1 MSNGYTCCIDKERI
15 NSSIRTLNSVEDCI
29 NNRSLSNNFIEIE
42 EVIKNTNF
50 YHNNCI
56 RDYKEK
62 IDYALFE
69 LESIK
74 REINKLNTV
83 LSKTITEFSQA
94 EELRSNDVDNIFNNF
109 DCKVDTSNLS
119 VNNNLK
125 VAHNTTEFR
134 ENMNILKNSMNLN
147 NDLIEKTNTTVAEI
161 TNTVPIGLGIGATGI
176 AVSAGA
182 VVLDSMKNKEKEN
195 NKEEVEEEKHEEV
208 IEPKKEE
215 EIITP
220 YFANRDKTKIDKF
233 YDD

>member
-29 NNRSLSNNFIEIE
+29 NNGSLSNNFIEIE

-69 LESIK
+69 LENIK

-147 NDLIEKTNTTVAEI
+147 NDLIEKTNTTIAEI
-161 TNTVPIGLGIGATGI
+161 PNTVPVGLGIGATGI

-182 VVLDSMKNKEKEN
+182 VVLDSMKNKEKETE
-195 NKEEVEEEKHEEV
+195 KEEEIEEKKEEV
-208 IEPKKEE
+208 IEPPKEE
-215 EIITP
+215 EEITP
-220 YFANRDKTKIDKF
+220 YFANRDKTKTDKF
-233 YDD
+233 YDN